1 MSNFLLICVAHAS
14 LVIDIISI
22 QKLLPKGIT
31 GDVHIKVGS
40 VATVDKASGCRIR
53 RTNDE
58 TPHKV
63 DKEERRNYGEKP

>member
-1 MSNFLLICVAHAS
+1 M
-14 LVIDIISI
+14 VIDIISI
-22 QKLLPKGIT
+22 QKLLPEGII

-63 DKEERRNYGEKP
+63 DKEEEWRSSVEELTTREGRKRE